1 MDLTVRTKSWQADDQ
16 TWKAAAH
23 GTDLARSI
31 SVDAALFT
39 PATHAPNGYL
49 PSGLPVAKITAAGA
63 NHGQYGPYTPGAT
76 NGLQTFAGLLEVN
89 TILPSPNTGAV
100 GTALFEHGRAVKA
113 NVPIIT
119 IDSAAE
125 TAAAG
130 RLTFQ

>member
-39 PATHAPNGYL
+39 PATHAPNGFL
-49 PSGLPVAKITAAGA
+49 PSGLPVAKVTATGL
-63 NHGQYGPYTPGAT
+63 YGPYTTGGAG
-76 NGLQTFAGLLEVN
+76 GLQTFAGLLEVN
-89 TILPSPNTGAV
+89 TVLPSPNTGAV

-113 NVPIIT
+113 LVPIIA
-119 IDSAAE
+119 IDAAAE

-130 RLTFQ
+130 RLTFE

>member
-1 MDLTVRTKSWQADDQ
+1 MDLTVRSKAWQTDNQ

-49 PSGLPVAKITAAGA
+49 PSGLPVARVTATGL
-63 NHGQYGPYTPGAT
+63 YGPYTPGGSG
-76 NGLQTFAGLLEVN
+76 GLQTFAGLLEVN